1 MNTKKINTKE
11 ITLKEHLSK
20 GGKIRTLVKASTIS
34 SEEEIN
40 DLIEFNKELTISH
53 FEKTY
58 KIKIEIE
65 DVFVSGLDS
74 YACKKIKHEFFN
86 IVLTFK
92 KENHVKQDN

>member
-1 MNTKKINTKE
+1 MNKKKINHKE
-11 ITLKEHLSK
+11 IKLKEHLSE
-20 GGKIRTLVKASTIS
+20 GGKIRVLVKASTIS
-34 SEEEIN
+34 SQEEIN
-40 DLIEFNKELTISH
+40 NLIEFNKKQTISH

-74 YACKKIKHEFFN
+74 YCCEKLKHEFFN

-92 KENHVKQDN
+92 KENYVRQDN